1 MAEDSDV
8 KAHVIADY
16 LEHNLRSAYESETH
30 RAALKKNGG
39 ADEPEAASVGGA
51 FGPFRKFQ

>member
-1 MAEDSDV
+1 V